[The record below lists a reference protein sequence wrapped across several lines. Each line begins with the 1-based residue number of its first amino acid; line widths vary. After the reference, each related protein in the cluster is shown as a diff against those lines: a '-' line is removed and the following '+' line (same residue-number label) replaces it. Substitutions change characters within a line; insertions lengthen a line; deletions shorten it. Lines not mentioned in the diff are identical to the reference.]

1 MVTLWASALAEE
13 AATVTEEVTE
23 VVEETAA
30 KADPTWA
37 QKAVEKFTETPGTVW
52 IALGVLVVIGIILLA
67 IAKTSQKWTAKTVA
81 FGALAIALSF
91 VLSCIRLYR
100 MPQGGSVTPGSM
112 LPLMLFSAAFGVG
125 PGLLAGLAY
134 GVLQYLQGGWFANVW
149 QFSLDYLLAF
159 AALGLAGLAKHLPE
173 KWGLYCAMVIAALC
187 RALSATL
194 AGIMFWDTAPW
205 ASLVYNGTYLIPD
218 TLICIILAVLIAKPV
233 MKVLKAK

>member
-1 MVTLWASALAEE
+1 MNWLIVSALAEE
-13 AATVTEEVTE
+13 TAEAAEKTPTYLEKMFEKLGEVTA
-23 VVEETAA
+23 TSWISIAA
-30 KADPTWA
+30 L
-37 QKAVEKFTETPGTVW
+37 V
-52 IALGVLVVIGIILLA
+52 ILGVILIA
-67 IAKTSQKWTAKTVA
+67 ISMTQRKWTAKMIA
-81 FGALAIALSF
+81 SGALAIALSF

-100 MPQGGSVTPGSM
+100 MPTGGSVTPGSM
-112 LPLMLFSAAFGVG
+112 LPLMLFAVSFGVG